1 MIFSRI
7 FYKFTMKQ
15 VGLQACAAR
24 GKEGAVTLLFVIGIY
39 FLARGVFALYG
50 QTIFYTKR
58 NLESIATEDL
68 PAYLKEI
75 GRIHLAV
82 GTIFVGKAILD
93 VPFPDS
99 RPIFYGWLLALL
111 VCVFFLS
118 KIDTK
123 YKKQ

>member
-1 MIFSRI
+1 
-7 FYKFTMKQ
+7 MKQ